1 MADFFEKVKKDILED
16 EIKHDEKVI
25 ARKEAD
31 EKAHEAE
38 LKKDNTE
45 FMQDIRDD
53 EIKHDEKVIARK
65 EADEKKHEAELNK
78 EAK

>member
-1 MADFFEKVKKDILED
+1 MADCCKKAKDDILKD

-45 FMQDIRDD
+45 LYQDIREA

-78 EAK
+78 

>member
-1 MADFFEKVKKDILED
+1 MAGCCKKAEDDILKD

-31 EKAHEAE
+31 LKAHEAE

-45 FMQDIRDD
+45 FMQDIRDA
-53 EIKHDEKVIARK
+53 EIKHDEKVIDRK
-65 EADEKKHEAELNK
+65 EADEKKHEEKLDK
-78 EAK
+78 